1 MENTTDHLLAKLNL
15 GLKFCFNE
23 IRCCIWF
30 HAHRILPITK
40 KVKTFFSFLECNSL
54 KTSACEV
61 KEKLRAW
68 GFPYFLFPQWWG
80 AHCPLPTALTGES
93 EITNYFLP
101 KNSQITSNPVTH
113 TWFENGALPSS
124 LATSATNKWK
134 AKLVQGSQNGNPF
147 ICQIGNN
154 SIKDFISQPLST
166 LWELT
171 YWPNVVLIVSLWYRK
186 TNINE
191 TSATNIWPVESFV
204 DCCKVDLV
212 TRFYIHSYISQ
223 EPFLCYEKRVGAL
236 SYSWNTLWILDY
248 SKQMNLFTWKPT
260 SGGPKWFSFAKSARA
275 TTKCF

>member
-1 MENTTDHLLAKLNL
+1 MR
-15 GLKFCFNE
+15 LKKSCVREASHIFCS
-23 IRCCIWF
+23 
-30 HAHRILPITK
+30 PSGGVPT
-40 KVKTFFSFLECNSL
+40 
-54 KTSACEV
+54 
-61 KEKLRAW
+61 
-68 GFPYFLFPQWWG
+68 
-80 AHCPLPTALTGES
+80 AHCPNRR
-93 EITNYFLP
+93 IWNYKISFA

-113 TWFENGALPSS
+113 TWFEIGALPSS

-154 SIKDFISQPLST
+154 WIKDFISQPLST

-212 TRFYIHSYISQ
+212 T
-223 EPFLCYEKRVGAL
+223 
-236 SYSWNTLWILDY
+236 
-248 SKQMNLFTWKPT
+248 
-260 SGGPKWFSFAKSARA
+260 WF
-275 TTKCF
+275 